1 MCIIYPLNMVWGTG
15 FEPATSSFQV
25 RSSDQTEPPPD
36 YLVTIVGVTV
46 DSRMAT
52 LDASLVRCDPQ
63 GL

>member
-1 MCIIYPLNMVWGTG
+1 
-15 FEPATSSFQV
+15 
-25 RSSDQTEPPPD
+25 
-36 YLVTIVGVTV
+36 VTIVGVTV